1 MGQNDVRGG
10 DFKEGVVG
18 GSKCLTFFRGDTG
31 LYCYS
36 TSAVLS
42 MQCMVIKCRDGN
54 IVKNEQLHGNEQ

>member
-1 MGQNDVRGG
+1 MMSA
-10 DFKEGVVG
+10 VVISRRELSWG
-18 GSKCLTFFRGDTG
+18 KCLTFFRGDTG

-42 MQCMVIKCRDGN
+42 MQCMVIKYHDGN

>member
-1 MGQNDVRGG
+1 MMSA
-10 DFKEGVVG
+10 VVISRRELSW